1 MISAYISGINDCQS
15 ESAHCSFG
23 FKNLNECLITSD
35 LWGTMWFLSLLWN
48 TAKALHPHE
57 DMRICGSSQSFCN
70 FWTHKPPTGSVQE
83 CVVYSLYSCSE
94 SAVGI
99 MLVLS
104 RYCSLTELLSVCSYC
119 LFFVGSFSGQNFS
132 SVHRRCSSLTLLSGN
147 FHLTLG
153 RGQMWS
159 GREKC
164 EHLHI
169 WGCGSWLLL

>member
-1 MISAYISGINDCQS
+1 MSDHIRLMRNNVVSVSVVEHC
-15 ESAHCSFG
+15 ESS
-23 FKNLNECLITSD
+23 SSS
-35 LWGTMWFLSLLWN
+35 WGY
-48 TAKALHPHE
+48 
-57 DMRICGSSQSFCN
+57 MRICGSSQSFCN

-104 RYCSLTELLSVCSYC
+104 RCCSLTELLSVCSYC

-153 RGQMWS
+153 RSQMWS
-159 GREKC
+159 GREKR

>member
-1 MISAYISGINDCQS
+1 MTVRVKVLTVALVSRIWMNVWPHQTYEEQC
-15 ESAHCSFG
+15 G
-23 FKNLNECLITSD
+23 FCLCC
-35 LWGTMWFLSLLWN
+35 GTLRKLFIL
-48 TAKALHPHE
+48 
-57 DMRICGSSQSFCN
+57 MRICGSPQSFCN
-70 FWTHKPPTGSVQE
+70 LWTHTPPTGSVQE

-104 RYCSLTELLSVCSYC
+104 RCWTLTELLSVCSYC

-132 SVHRRCSSLTLLSGN
+132 SVYRWCSSLTLLSGN

-153 RGQMWS
+153 RGQMGS
-159 GREKC
+159 GREVR
-164 EHLHI
+164 EHLHV

>member
-57 DMRICGSSQSFCN
+57 DI
-70 FWTHKPPTGSVQE
+70 WGSVRVHNHSVISGLTNLLLGVFRSVWYIP
-83 CVVYSLYSCSE
+83 CTAVVRAQLASCSF
-94 SAVGI
+94 S
-99 MLVLS
+99 
-104 RYCSLTELLSVCSYC
+104 ELLSVCSYC

-159 GREKC
+159 GREKR

>member
-1 MISAYISGINDCQS
+1 MTVRVKVLTVALVSRIWMNVWSHQTYEEQC
-15 ESAHCSFG
+15 G
-23 FKNLNECLITSD
+23 FCLCC
-35 LWGTMWFLSLLWN
+35 GTLRKLFILMRIY
-48 TAKALHPHE
+48 
-57 DMRICGSSQSFCN
+57 MRICGSSQSFCN

-159 GREKC
+159 GREKR